1 MIDELL
7 GQSDSNLKE
16 IVNKRYWEL
25 EKVTELLR
33 KERDQARNDCFIKEQ
48 IIEELKHQE
57 SITIEQYEEQIVEL
71 KENLE
76 RKEYGIQYKE

>member
-1 MIDELL
+1 M
-7 GQSDSNLKE
+7 
-16 IVNKRYWEL
+16 NKRYWEL